1 MPNSNNVYA
10 ELFANVTAFN
20 VTEIRTHLATMD
32 RHGLNKMKISI
43 FKLGPQ
49 FDKALTWYN
58 SAEGQSE
65 MDESGAHFNDVEQ
78 FCVSFA
84 GKSKGWVYKCRK
96 AFLFCENSADEPIEG
111 FLQYLKR
118 NKEAGF
124 ASETSLSVEM
134 FNKWTANDC
143 PSVFVPTAEAEPT
156 ASESGAGETEA
167 GETEESE
174 SGDETKYSFSMKN
187 AGDGG
192 ACVRMD
198 EDHNIIAEDGGDVDI
213 SQIMDAME
221 SFLKSKGFSVVMDD

>member
-32 RHGLNKMKISI
+32 RHGLNKMKVSI

-96 AFLFCENSADEPIEG
+96 AFLFCEANEDALDA
-111 FLQYLKR
+111 FLKYLKR
-118 NKEAGF
+118 NKEEGF

-134 FNKWTANDC
+134 FNKWTANEC
-143 PSVFVPTAEAEPT
+143 PPVFVPTAEAEPT
-156 ASESGAGETEA
+156 ASESESADAEE

-174 SGDETKYSFSMKN
+174 SGTFITISMKAVTGN
-187 AGDGG
+187 RGATIRIDMEGNVLQADGDLS
-192 ACVRMD
+192 A
-198 EDHNIIAEDGGDVDI
+198 
-213 SQIMDAME
+213 
-221 SFLKSKGFSVVMDD
+221 LKSSIGEIYRTALSEH

>member
-32 RHGLNKMKISI
+32 RHGLNKMKVSI

-84 GKSKGWVYKCRK
+84 GKSKGWVYKFRK
-96 AFLFCENSADEPIEG
+96 AFLFCEANENALDH
-111 FLQYLKR
+111 FLSYLKR
-118 NKEAGF
+118 NKEEGF

-134 FNKWTANDC
+134 FNKWSAN
-143 PSVFVPTAEAEPT
+143 
-156 ASESGAGETEA
+156 
-167 GETEESE
+167 
-174 SGDETKYSFSMKN
+174 
-187 AGDGG
+187 
-192 ACVRMD
+192 
-198 EDHNIIAEDGGDVDI
+198 
-213 SQIMDAME
+213 
-221 SFLKSKGFSVVMDD
+221 